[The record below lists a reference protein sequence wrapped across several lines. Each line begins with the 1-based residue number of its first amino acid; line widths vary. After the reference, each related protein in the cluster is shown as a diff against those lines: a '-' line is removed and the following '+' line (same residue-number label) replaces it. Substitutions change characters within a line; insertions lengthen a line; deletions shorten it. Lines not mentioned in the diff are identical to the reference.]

1 MVEFKESKFYKLLQD
16 FFINNNKETFLQML
30 AEFYNRTEG
39 IIEKNVNQ
47 DEIIKE
53 LRELYLEFNEK
64 GIDENIVREKVN
76 YFVENN
82 VKIKDILAKLVI
94 NTNKIENNTEKLN
107 TNTNNIENITSQL
120 DSIVTFKKGELN
132 NNTEGNVYLDSDL
145 TLLSFSNNN
154 NLNLKSN
161 NNIIS
166 SNNTPLIFNGS
177 HISFENI
184 IFENTECISIP
195 NAIKVVFKNCVFRNN
210 YKWGIL
216 ISNTDNL
223 IVDSCY
229 FENNGL
235 KPNLQ
240 ETNEGMGL
248 NCERVKNVEVINS
261 KFISNRGQT
270 AVRLRDVDFIKIND
284 NYFNNNY
291 YRAIEFTTSRGMPTA
306 DVYWDTKGSIF
317 NNTILNCGATNPKL
331 NQVQSDERTNGIFGN
346 SLYYSVDIYDNKIIN
361 CLENAIEGRFGKIEN
376 NLIDTTGAGNYPT
389 TATQGITASSKIIRN
404 NIIKNTRRSGLSTGG
419 TCEFSEDAIIDN
431 NIFENCGE
439 NGITFHFTD
448 VPNLKKITITNN
460 ITYDDR
466 PVLSIIN
473 TKDSIDVMDSSIE
486 KWIISNNNGVI
497 KTIPSRKININSNKK
512 ELIKNGKFYNWTSSL
527 PDNFSLQGH
536 TSATKEI
543 VGNEVLLKIVKNSG
557 SNCQL
562 TQEIEVN
569 KFESDLFQF
578 SVKYRGAGCRMSFQ
592 KINLDNTTTNL
603 FELTDS
609 NNTNDFKDF
618 KVVFNSWK
626 TPDSNKV
633 VLKLYCTGDTLDLKD
648 LSLINLF

>member
-1 MVEFKESKFYKLLQD
+1 MSKFEESNFYKALQD
-16 FFINNNKETFLQML
+16 FFINADKKTFLQFL

-39 IIEKNVNQ
+39 IIDKNSIQ
-47 DEIIKE
+47 DELIKE
-53 LRELYLEFNEK
+53 LRDLYLEFNEK
-64 GIDENIVREKVN
+64 GIDENIVIEKVN

-82 VKIKDILAKLVI
+82 VKIKDILAKL
-94 NTNKIENNTEKLN
+94 
-107 TNTNNIENITSQL
+107 NNIVS
-120 DSIVTFKKGELN
+120 FKKGELN
-132 NNTEGNVYLDSDL
+132 NNTEGSVYLDSDITL
-145 TLLSFSNNN
+145 TSFSNNN
-154 NLNLKSN
+154 NLHLKSN
-161 NNIIS
+161 NNAIS
-166 SNNTPLIFNGS
+166 SNNLPVIFKGRYLY
-177 HISFENI
+177 FENLV
-184 IFENTECISIP
+184 FDNTECINISD
-195 NAIKVVFKNCVFRNN
+195 ATKVVFKNCIIRNN
-210 YKWGIL
+210 YRWGIL

-223 IVDSCY
+223 IIDNCK

-248 NCERVKNVEVINS
+248 NCDRVKNVEIINS

-270 AVRLRDVDFIKIND
+270 AVRLKDVDYIKIND

-291 YRAIEFTTSRGMPTA
+291 YRAIEFTTSKGMPSPT
-306 DVYWDTKGSIF
+306 VYWDTKGSIY

-331 NQVQSDERTNGIFGN
+331 NQMQSDERTNGIFGD

-361 CLENAIEGRFGKIEN
+361 CLENAIEGRFGRIEN
-376 NLIDTTGAGNYPT
+376 NLIDRTGKGNYPT
-389 TATQGITASSKIIRN
+389 SATQGISASAKIIRN
-404 NIIKNTRRSGLSTGG
+404 NIIKNTRSSGLTSGG
-419 TCEFSEDAIIDN
+419 TCEWCEDAIIDN

-439 NGITFHFTD
+439 SGIKLHFTEI
-448 VPNLKKITITNN
+448 PNLKKIKISNN
-460 ITYDDR
+460 TTYDDK
-466 PVLSIIN
+466 PLLILLD
-473 TKDSIDVMDSSIE
+473 TKHSIDVIDNTIE
-486 KWIISNNNGVI
+486 KWIISNNTGAI
-497 KTIPSRKININSNKK
+497 KTIPSRKIIINSNKK
-512 ELIKNGKFYNWTSSL
+512 ELIKNGNFYKWSSTL

-569 KFESDLFQF
+569 KFESDLFNF
-578 SVKYRGAGCRMSFQ
+578 SVKYRGTGCRMLLQ
-592 KINLDNTTTNL
+592 KINLDNTTVNL
-603 FELTDS
+603 YELTDS
-609 NNTNDFKDF
+609 NNTNDFKEF

>member
-30 AEFYNRTEG
+30 AEFYNRTED

-47 DEIIKE
+47 DELIKE

-82 VKIKDILAKLVI
+82 EKIKDIIAKLVI
-94 NTNKIENNTEKLN
+94 NSNKLD
-107 TNTNNIENITSQL
+107 NIVS
-120 DSIVTFKKGELN
+120 FKKGELN
-132 NNTEGNVYLDSDL
+132 NNTDGSVYLDSDITL
-145 TLLSFSNNN
+145 TSFSNNN
-154 NLNLKSN
+154 NLHLKSN
-161 NNIIS
+161 NNVIS
-166 SNNTPLIFNGS
+166 SNNTPIIFNGS
-177 HISFENI
+177 HIFFENI

-195 NAIKVVFKNCVFRNN
+195 NSIKVVFKNCIIRNN

-216 ISNTDNL
+216 IQNTDNL
-223 IVDSCY
+223 IIDSCY

-235 KPNLQ
+235 KPNLAD
-240 ETNEGMGL
+240 TNEGMGL
-248 NCERVKNVEVINS
+248 NCERVKNVEIINS

-270 AVRLRDVDFIKIND
+270 AVRLKDVDFIKIND

-291 YRAIEFTTSRGMPTA
+291 YRAIEFSTSRGMPSPS
-306 DVYWDTKGSIF
+306 VYWDTKGSIY
-317 NNTILNCGATNPKL
+317 NNTILNCGVTNPKL
-331 NQVQSDERTNGIFGN
+331 NQMQSDERTNGIFGN

-361 CLENAIEGRFGKIEN
+361 CLENAIEGRFGRIEN
-376 NLIDTTGAGNYPT
+376 NLIDTTGTGNYPT
-389 TATQGITASSKIIRN
+389 TATQGITASAKIIRN
-404 NIIKNTRRSGLSTGG
+404 NIIKNTRRSGLSSGG
-419 TCEFSEDAIIDN
+419 SCEWCENAIIDN

-439 NGITFHFTD
+439 NGITLHFTD

-460 ITYDDR
+460 TTYDGR
-466 PVLSIIN
+466 PVLAIIN
-473 TKDSIDVMDSSIE
+473 TKDSIDVIDSTIE
-486 KWIISNNNGVI
+486 KWIISNNTGTI

-512 ELIKNGKFYNWTSSL
+512 ELIKNGNFYKWTSTL

-536 TSATKEI
+536 TSVTKEI
-543 VGNEVLLKIVKNSG
+543 AGNEVLLKIVKNSG

-569 KFESDLFQF
+569 KFESDLFNF
-578 SVKYRGAGCRMSFQ
+578 SVKYRGTGCRMILQ
-592 KINLDNTTTNL
+592 KINLDGSMTNL
-603 FELTDS
+603 YDLTDN
-609 NNTNDFKDF
+609 NNTNDFKEF

-633 VLKLYCTGDTLDLKD
+633 IIKLISTGDTLDLKD

>member
-1 MVEFKESKFYKLLQD
+1 MSKFEESNFYKALQD
-16 FFINNNKETFLQML
+16 FFINADKKTFLQFL

-39 IIEKNVNQ
+39 IIDKDNIQ
-47 DEIIKE
+47 DDLIKE
-53 LRELYLEFNEK
+53 LRELYLELNEK

-76 YFVENN
+76 YFLENS
-82 VKIKDILAKLVI
+82 VKIKDILAKL
-94 NTNKIENNTEKLN
+94 
-107 TNTNNIENITSQL
+107 
-120 DSIVTFKKGELN
+120 DSIVTFKKGKLN
-132 NNTEGNVYLDSDL
+132 NNTEGNVYLDSNIIL
-145 TLLSFSNNN
+145 TSFSNNN

-166 SNNTPLIFNGS
+166 SNNTPIIFNGS
-177 HISFENI
+177 YISFENI
-184 IFENTECISIP
+184 IFENTECINIP
-195 NAIKVVFKNCVFRNN
+195 SSIKVIFKNCVFRNN

-216 ISNTDNL
+216 VSNTDNL

-235 KPNLQ
+235 KENLK
-240 ETNEGMGL
+240 ETNEGMAIY
-248 NCERVKNVEVINS
+248 CSSVKNVEVKNS
-261 KFISNRGQT
+261 KFISNRGQS
-270 AVRLRDVDFIKIND
+270 AIRFQDVDYIKVND
-284 NYFNNNY
+284 NHFDNNY
-291 YRAIEFTTSRGMPTA
+291 FRAIEFNTSKGMPTA
-306 DVYWDTKGSIF
+306 DVYWDTKGSIY

-331 NQVQSDERTNGIFGN
+331 DVLKSDERTNGIFGN
-346 SLYYSVDIYDNKIIN
+346 SLHYSVDIHDNKIIN
-361 CLENAIEGRFGKIEN
+361 CLENGIEGRFGKIEN
-376 NLIDTTGAGNYPT
+376 NLIDTTGMGNYPT

-419 TCEFSEDAIIDN
+419 SCEWSENAIIDN

-460 ITYDDR
+460 TTYDDR
-466 PVLSIIN
+466 PVLAVIN
-473 TKDSIDVMDSSIE
+473 TKYSIDVIDRSIE
-486 KWIISNNNGVI
+486 KWIISNNTGAI

-562 TQEIEVN
+562 TQEIEFY

-592 KINLDNTTTNL
+592 KINLDNTTANL
-603 FELTDS
+603 YELTDI
-609 NNTNDFKDF
+609 NDTNDFKEF

-626 TPDSNKV
+626 SPDSNKV
-633 VLKLYCTGDTLDLKD
+633 VLKLYCTGDSLDLKD